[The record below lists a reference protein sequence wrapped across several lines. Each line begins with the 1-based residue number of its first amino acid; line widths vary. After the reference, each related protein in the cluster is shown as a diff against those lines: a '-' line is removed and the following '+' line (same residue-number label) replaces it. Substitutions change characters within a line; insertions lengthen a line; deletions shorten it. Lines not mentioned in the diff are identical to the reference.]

1 MTRAERIRKMT
12 DEELKTF
19 LCDTVTE
26 ECIHCLVNDICKPNS
41 NGYEKWLSEEIV
53 GDEFE

>member
-1 MTRAERIRKMT
+1 MTRADRIRKMT

-19 LCDTVTE
+19 LCDTVTG
-26 ECIHCLVNDICKPNS
+26 ECNHCLVNDICKPRS

-53 GDEFE
+53 GDELE